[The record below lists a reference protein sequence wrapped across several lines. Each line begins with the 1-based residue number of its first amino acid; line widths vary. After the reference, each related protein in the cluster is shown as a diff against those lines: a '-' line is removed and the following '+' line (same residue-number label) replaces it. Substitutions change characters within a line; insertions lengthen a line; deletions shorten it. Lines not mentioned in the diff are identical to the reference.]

1 MTFAS
6 PGAKQNPILDENS
19 FQQLLA
25 AAYILQEHNEAL
37 RAKKARHDPAR
48 ISSEIAST
56 RSQILADSPDFASA
70 AVLIADCLRKLTGAA
85 GASICMV
92 NGGYLSCVACSGTTA
107 KVPGGSMASN
117 SLVATELLRNGL
129 PFQSSNARSDIR
141 LEPALSLAAEIGSL
155 VTVPVQR
162 NNEVAGLV
170 ELRWNKADVS
180 EEWDKRVCELA
191 VGLINEVLDRE
202 AGVVNGAMFSP
213 PAEQAEPPAN
223 GSAENLNPIAPK
235 LEAVMPEFSFPS
247 SSFPVSQLDFGTGTV
262 NCRVCGHAVAV
273 KDEFCGNCGMLT
285 APSDDG
291 LQSKWASMWFMQ
303 QAQKAVEPARDQGE
317 RLWPIDEVNAE
328 KTPTAS
334 LELGRS
340 NLTDEEIQKL
350 RADAAGADETE
361 EALSDDK
368 RGPRSV
374 LAILKAQFKVRANGS

>member
-6 PGAKQNPILDENS
+6 PGARQNPALDENS
-19 FQQLLA
+19 FQQVLA
-25 AAYILQEHNEAL
+25 AAYILQEHNDAL
-37 RAKKARHDPAR
+37 RAKNARHDPAR

-56 RSQILADSPDFASA
+56 RSQILADGQDFASA
-70 AVLIADCLRKLTGAA
+70 AVLIADCLRKLTGTA

-92 NGGYLSCVACSGTTA
+92 KGGYLSCVACSGTA
-107 KVPGGSMASN
+107 ARVPGGSMASN
-117 SLVATELLRNGL
+117 SLVATELLRNGHT
-129 PFQSSNARSDIR
+129 FQSSNARSDIR

-155 VTVPVQR
+155 VTVPIQR

-170 ELRWNKADVS
+170 ELRWNKAVVS

-202 AGVVNGAMFSP
+202 TGVVKAAALPAERTVP
-213 PAEQAEPPAN
+213 PASD
-223 GSAENLNPIAPK
+223 SAENLNLITPK
-235 LEAVMPEFSFPS
+235 LEELLPDFSFPS

-262 NCRVCGHAVAV
+262 NCRICGHAVPA
-273 KDEFCGNCGMLT
+273 KDEFCGNCGMLI

-291 LQSKWASMWFMQ
+291 LQSKWASLWFMQ
-303 QAQKAVEPARDQGE
+303 QARKAVEPPRAQRE
-317 RLWPIDEVNAE
+317 RLWPIDGVNAE
-328 KTPTAS
+328 KTPAAAS

-374 LAILKAQFKVRANGS
+374 LAILKAQFKVRASGR